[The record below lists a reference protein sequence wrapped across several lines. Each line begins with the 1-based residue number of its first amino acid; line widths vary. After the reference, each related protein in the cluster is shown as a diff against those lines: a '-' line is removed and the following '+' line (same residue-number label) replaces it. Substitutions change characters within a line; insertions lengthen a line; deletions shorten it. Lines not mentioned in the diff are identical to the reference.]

1 MQTLQLQLE
10 DDIFQDLRQQATLQ
24 AISVEN
30 LARKALVNYLH
41 LGIPENTTANNY
53 SFIGIGRSGKSN
65 LSTQIC
71 LGDLAIKIFGEEN
84 GVELELAK
92 HPFHNPLKLDEL

>member
-24 AISVEN
+24 ATSIEN
-30 LARKALVNYLH
+30 LARKALANYLSFAT
-41 LGIPENTTANNY
+41 PE
-53 SFIGIGRSGKSN
+53 SN

-71 LGDLAIKIFGEEN
+71 LGDLAIKLFGKEN
-84 GVELELAK
+84 GVELELEK
-92 HPFHNPLKLDEL
+92 HQNHNPLKLDEL